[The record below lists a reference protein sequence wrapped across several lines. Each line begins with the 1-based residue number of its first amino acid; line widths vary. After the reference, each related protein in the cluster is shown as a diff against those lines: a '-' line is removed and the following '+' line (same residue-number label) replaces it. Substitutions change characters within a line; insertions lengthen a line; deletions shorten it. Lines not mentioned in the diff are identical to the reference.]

1 MATLVG
7 TAITVRRKITKMKDT
22 ECVEILE
29 DGTVYYFDLEVCNR
43 EAEKAIEELHMK
55 QDVIPNFDY
64 TSSIFTIFISSIQI
78 LSNSGWTTDE
88 LLQEVLN
95 HAD

>member
-1 MATLVG
+1 
-7 TAITVRRKITKMKDT
+7 MKDN

-29 DGTVYYFDLEVCNR
+29 DGTVYYFDLDVCNR

-55 QDVIPNFDY
+55 EGVLPNFDY
-64 TSSIFTIFISSIQI
+64 TSSIFTLFISSIQI
-78 LSNSGWTTDE
+78 LSQSGWTTDE

-95 HAD
+95 HSEAEDE